1 MDIEEIKKLAREKI
15 KAEALSKQVRNR
27 MKTTIWEKQ
36 NLREGF
42 TETFEPL
49 IESQDNVKKVL
60 INSKMQW

>member
-27 MKTTIWEKQ
+27 MKTTVWEKQ

-49 IESQDNVKKVL
+49 IESQDNVRKVL
-60 INSKMQW
+60 INSKMQ

>member
-27 MKTTIWEKQ
+27 MKTTVWEKQ

-49 IESQDNVKKVL
+49 IESQDNVRKVL

>member
-1 MDIEEIKKLAREKI
+1 MDIAREKI

-27 MKTTIWEKQ
+27 LKTTIWEKQ

>member
-49 IESQDNVKKVL
+49 NESQDNVKKVL
-60 INSKMQW
+60 INSKMQ

>member
-49 IESQDNVKKVL
+49 IESQDNVRKVL
-60 INSKMQW
+60 INSKMQ

>member
-27 MKTTIWEKQ
+27 MRTTIWEKQ

-60 INSKMQW
+60 INSKMQ

>member
-15 KAEALSKQVRNR
+15 KAEALTKQVRNR
-27 MKTTIWEKQ
+27 IKTTIWEKQ

>member
-1 MDIEEIKKLAREKI
+1 MDIEEIKNLARQKI
-15 KAEALSKQVRNR
+15 KAEASTKQVRNR
-27 MKTTIWEKQ
+27 IKTTIWEKQ

-42 TETFEPL
+42 TETLEPL

>member
-60 INSKMQW
+60 INSKMQ

>member
-1 MDIEEIKKLAREKI
+1 MDIAREKI

-60 INSKMQW
+60 INSKMQ

>member
-49 IESQDNVKKVL
+49 IESQDNVRKVL

>member
-1 MDIEEIKKLAREKI
+1 MDIAREKI

-27 MKTTIWEKQ
+27 LKTTIWEKQ

-60 INSKMQW
+60 INSKMQ

>member
-27 MKTTIWEKQ
+27 MRTTIWEKQ

>member
-15 KAEALSKQVRNR
+15 KAEALSKQARNR

>member
-15 KAEALSKQVRNR
+15 KAEALTKQVRNR
-27 MKTTIWEKQ
+27 IKTTIWEKQ

-60 INSKMQW
+60 INSKMQ

>member
-1 MDIEEIKKLAREKI
+1 MDIAREKI